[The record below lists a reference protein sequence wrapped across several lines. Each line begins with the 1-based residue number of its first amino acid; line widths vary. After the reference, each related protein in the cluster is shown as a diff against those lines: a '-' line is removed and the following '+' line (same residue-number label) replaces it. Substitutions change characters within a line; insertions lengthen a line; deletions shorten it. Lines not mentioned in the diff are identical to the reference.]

1 MNAIVT
7 ANDEPVATP
16 DSVLVIVVDGPVWSD
31 PQLNTLETML
41 PFPATSVKLPAGTVT
56 DVEPSAVGVKVAVYT
71 EVEVDA
77 KLDIVPPLTTMSPTT
92 KSAVGS
98 LDVNVSAIEA
108 SFVVEPEET
117 SSDEINIVNAV
128 ES

>member
-1 MNAIVT
+1 VKVIVT
-7 ANDEPVATP
+7 VNDDPVATP
-16 DSVLVIVVDGPVWSD
+16 DSELAIVVDGPVWSD
-31 PQLNTLETML
+31 PQLNVLETML
-41 PFPATSVKLPAGTVT
+41 PLPAASVNEFAITDT
-56 DVEPSAVGVKVAVYT
+56 DVEPSADGVKVAVYT
-71 EVEVDA
+71 DVVVEA
-77 KLDIVPPLTTMSPTT
+77 KLDKVPPLTVMSPTT